1 MKTAYLKKLLLAG
14 LIACGIVVY
23 CIPDFKEVQ
32 GVVFIIAG
40 IICFVPGAY
49 HIVYVYL
56 AVKGKRGFEFNHLPL
71 FNN

>member
-1 MKTAYLKKLLLAG
+1 MFPG

>member
-1 MKTAYLKKLLLAG
+1 MHPG